1 MLSFKTFATSGKNLH
16 LEHLE
21 DQIIDKGAE
30 GGKQAVAF
38 LKSIRQM
45 LQGSSRSSVNVT
57 VKWDGA
63 AVFVGLILKTVS
75 SL

>member
-1 MLSFKTFATSGKNLH
+1 MLSFKTFATAGKNLH

-38 LKSIRQM
+38 LKSIRQINQIFEFFQT
-45 LQGSSRSSVNVT
+45 LSIV
-57 VKWDGA
+57 
-63 AVFVGLILKTVS
+63 L
-75 SL
+75 